1 MPGFLLALEFCQSG
15 EFSAYHPEETWLPVF
30 ESQHC
35 AHSQLWILGQVTRPL
50 CGSALPELFSKFKRN
65 PHGILSWN
73 YHEDQKKGARCSV
86 VQYLSLMFSQRPLLL
101 PSYVIISLFV
111 VMATTLSGACGAGVH
126 SVRKIP
132 LI

>member
-1 MPGFLLALEFCQSG
+1 M
-15 EFSAYHPEETWLPVF
+15 F
-30 ESQHC
+30 ESQYC

-65 PHGILSWN
+65 PHGILSWD

-86 VQYLSLMFSQRPLLL
+86 LHSLSLMVFQLPLLL

-111 VMATTLSGACGAGVH
+111 VMATIPSGACGAGVH